1 MSLATR
7 CPSCSTVFRVVQD
20 QLKISEGWVRC
31 GRCSEVFNA
40 LDGLFDLERESPPA
54 RSAQQQQQQQPP
66 AAKQQ
71 QPAAPTP
78 QVAPRAAPKAPPPA
92 PRPRGPQEFVAS
104 RVPEPDDDTPAGS
117 VDIDSFAST
126 IGFRRDEVDEPPAP
140 EPSAAQLR
148 ATRQAP
154 AAPADDFADARFPSE
169 LPLDSAIDLPE
180 HEHDAVT
187 LDDPLSRFIPDD
199 APLSASF
206 IEAAERQERRDRP
219 AMRRIFA
226 ALFVL
231 LLLVSAIQVMVHWR
245 DRIALE
251 WPESRPLL
259 EALCN
264 PLGCSIEPLRQIE
277 SFTVDGSALNR
288 IADGSGYRLELTL
301 RNRSALPLAAPSI
314 DLNLTDGRGDTLSRR
329 ALRTSEFQLVG
340 DGAGKRDAPP
350 STPPAVVPPG
360 AELHLQ
366 LPFTTSL
373 PRIAGYT
380 VDLFYP

>member
-40 LDGLFDLERESPPA
+40 LDGLFDLERESPPPRTA
-54 RSAQQQQQQQPP
+54 QPP
-66 AAKQQ
+66 APKQHS
-71 QPAAPTP
+71 APS
-78 QVAPRAAPKAPPPA
+78 PKAPPPA
-92 PRPRGPQEFVAS
+92 PGPTRQQEFVAS
-104 RVPEPDDDTPAGS
+104 RVPDPQDADDTPAGS
-117 VDIDSFAST
+117 VDIDSFATT
-126 IGFRRDEVDEPPAP
+126 IGFRRDDVEPPPAP
-140 EPSAAQLR
+140 EPSAAHLR
-148 ATRQAP
+148 AMRR
-154 AAPADDFADARFPSE
+154 AAVEPEPSEFADARFPSE

-180 HEHDAVT
+180 PERDAIT

-219 AMRRIFA
+219 AMQRIFA

-231 LLLVSAIQVMVHWR
+231 LLVVTSIQVAVHWR

-251 WPESRPLL
+251 WPEARPLL
-259 EALCN
+259 EALCD
-264 PLGCSIEPLRQIE
+264 PLACSIGPLRQIE

-301 RNRSALPLAAPSI
+301 RNRSPLPLAAPSV

-329 ALRTSEFQLVG
+329 ALRTSDFRLAADSRR
-340 DGAGKRDAPP
+340 DGATA
-350 STPPAVVPPG
+350 TPPAVVPPG

-366 LPFTTSL
+366 LAFTTPL

-380 VDLFYP
+380 VELFYP